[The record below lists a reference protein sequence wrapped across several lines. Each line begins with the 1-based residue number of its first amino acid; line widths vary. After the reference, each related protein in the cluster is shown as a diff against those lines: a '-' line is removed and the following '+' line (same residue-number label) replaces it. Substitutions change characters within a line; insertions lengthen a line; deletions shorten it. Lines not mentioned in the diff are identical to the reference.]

1 MSSRDG
7 MHHSRVLE
15 TLQRRLKH
23 ERKSR
28 RRLQLQLQR
37 CTGANLSPPSEARS
51 HYSYSSCSAGGST
64 DSDDAQP
71 RIQSLQQEP
80 AERSSFAEHGKHC
93 FPTVTKIMLK

>member
-1 MSSRDG
+1 MIYVD
-7 MHHSRVLE
+7 

-37 CTGANLSPPSEARS
+37 CAGGKLSPPSGARS
-51 HYSYSSCSAGGST
+51 HYSYSSSSAGGST

-71 RIQSLQQEP
+71 HLHREQQQQQQRQQQQS
-80 AERSSFAEHGKHC
+80 AEHAS
-93 FPTVTKIMLK
+93 VTEHGV

>member
-1 MSSRDG
+1 MRCCI
-7 MHHSRVLE
+7 RVE

-37 CTGANLSPPSEARS
+37 CAGGNLSPISGARS
-51 HYSYSSCSAGGST
+51 HYSYSSSSAGGST

-71 RIQSLQQEP
+71 HLRQQQQQPQQQS
-80 AERSSFAEHGKHC
+80 AERTSVTEHGE
-93 FPTVTKIMLK
+93 